1 MSSGNID
8 VKYVADLARID
19 LTQEQAAEFQ
29 PQLERILGYI
39 EKLEALDVE
48 GIEPTAHPNRI
59 HNVFREDLPRPSL
72 DKQAVLENS
81 PRHANGLIVV
91 PRVLE

>member
-19 LTQEQAAEFQ
+19 LTQEEAAEFQ
-29 PQLERILGYI
+29 PQLERILEYV
-39 EKLEALDVE
+39 EKLEALDVA
-48 GIEPTAHPNRI
+48 GIEPTAHPNSVL
-59 HNVFREDLPRPSL
+59 NVFREDTPRPSL
-72 DKQAVLENS
+72 DKDTVLDNS

-91 PRVLE
+91 PRVIE